1 MTKITNITA
10 LQNAIATLSA
20 IEGYDAE
27 VITKLTNIKAS
38 YEKKA
43 SAERKPT
50 KVQIENEGIKA
61 RISDLMTEGTA
72 YTVSDICKAL
82 DNEFSNQKISALMNA
97 MAEDNILTKA
107 TENRKTVFTLA

>member
-10 LQNAIATLSA
+10 LQNAIVTLSA

-43 SAERKPT
+43 SAKRKPT
-50 KVQIENEGIKA
+50 KVQIENEDIKA
-61 RISDLMTEGTA
+61 RISDLMEMDSF
-72 YTVSDICKAL
+72 YTVSEICKAL

-97 MAEDNILTKA
+97 MVEDNILKKA